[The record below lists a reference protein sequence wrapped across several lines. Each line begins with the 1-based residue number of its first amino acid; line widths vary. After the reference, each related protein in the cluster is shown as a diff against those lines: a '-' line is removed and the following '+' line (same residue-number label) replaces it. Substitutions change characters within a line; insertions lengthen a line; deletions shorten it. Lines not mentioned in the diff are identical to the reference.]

1 MPTSPARSVP
11 VSVLLVAI
19 GGYGY
24 YYLQALLEQVA
35 HGRARLAGVVDPE
48 ARQSRAWPTVEQ
60 LGVPV
65 YDSVEAFYLAGHR
78 ADLAVIVSP
87 PQHHVTQ
94 CCTALENGSHVL
106 CDKPLGATIQE
117 ARDLIAARDRSGR
130 FVLVGYQWSFSAA
143 IHALKRDILA
153 GLFGR
158 PIRFST
164 ICCWPRDAAYYRRN
178 SWAGRLRDA
187 ASGRWVL
194 DSPAN
199 NAMAHFLHNLLYL
212 GGDEADRSAV
222 PRDVQAELYRAY
234 PIESCDTVASRIRTT
249 SGVEILFYASHVTE
263 AQIDPEFRLEFED
276 ATVTF
281 GGPTPSIV
289 AIDAAG
295 HRTDY
300 GSPEATPQF
309 QKLADAIDA
318 AGGAALAR
326 CGPEAASCQ
335 TLAVNGLHESVPD
348 ARWFPKMMVSEDDPA
363 GRRYVPTLDDTL
375 RHCYRRAALP
385 SESGV
390 GWAVAGPRVE
400 LGHYTRFPM
409 KEVS

>member
-1 MPTSPARSVP
+1 MVTRPARSGP
-11 VSVLLVAI
+11 VGVLLVAI

-35 HGRARLAGVVDPE
+35 AGRATLVGVVDPE

-65 YDSVEAFYLAGHR
+65 CDSVDAFYAAGRH
-78 ADLAVIVSP
+78 ADLAVVVSP
-87 PQHHVTQ
+87 PHHHVPQ
-94 CCTALENGSHVL
+94 CCTALQHGSDVL

-117 ARDLIAARDRSGR
+117 ATDLIAARDRSGHWL
-130 FVLVGYQWSFSAA
+130 LVGYQWSFSAA
-143 IHALKRDILA
+143 IQALKRDILA

-158 PIRFST
+158 PVRFST
-164 ICCWPRDAAYYRRN
+164 LCCWPRDIAYYGRN

-212 GGDEADRSAV
+212 GGDEVDRSAM

-234 PIESCDTVASRIRTT
+234 PIESCDTVASRIRTA
-249 SGVEILFYASHVTE
+249 SGIEILFFASHVTE
-263 AQIDPEFRLEFED
+263 SRMDPEFRLEFED
-276 ATVTF
+276 ATVAF

-289 AIDAAG
+289 AIDARG
-295 HRTDY
+295 HRKDY

-309 QKLADAIDA
+309 QKLVDAIDA
-318 AGGAALAR
+318 VGEAAPAR
-326 CGPEAASCQ
+326 CGPESASCQ

-348 ARWFPKMMVSEDDPA
+348 ALSFPEAMVSGDGPA
-363 GRRYVPTLDDTL
+363 GRRYVKTLGDTL
-375 RHCYRRAALP
+375 LHCYQHAALP
-385 SESGV
+385 TEAGV
-390 GWAVAGPRVE
+390 DWAVAGPRVD
-400 LGHYTRFPM
+400 LGHYQRFPM
-409 KEVS
+409 KEVV